1 MGVFINNFVKQFKR
15 IIMRKFIILATLLVF
30 SLFSFNTNA
39 QSTNQITLTIG
50 TVQATPGQLVSIPVI
65 VDGAN
70 TAAKAFSIAELYFH
84 HTSGIT
90 KTGTGTGFS
99 DYHPLTNPAD
109 WLGNMQYGP
118 NTIINTWLEGN
129 FNDIVFPNGSVLF
142 KINVIYNGPGAV
154 QFTWGTTAPT
164 ESFIENQANNLTT
177 FTGGPV
183 VVNFVNGGI
192 VPAGPTLAAPTLSLP
207 ANNATNVSINP
218 TLEWNAVTGATGY
231 VLQVS
236 TDNTFATT
244 VVNQSVTGTTY
255 NVSGLSYNT
264 VYYWR
269 VKATDGTNE
278 SDWSSVWSFTTEQQA
293 TTNQITLTIGTV
305 QATPGQLVS
314 IPVIVDGANT
324 AAKAFSIAELYF
336 HHTSGITKTGTGT
349 GFSDY
354 HPLTNP
360 ADWLGNMQYGPNTII
375 NTWLEGNFN
384 DIVFPNGSVLFKINV
399 IYNGPGAV
407 QFTWGTTA
415 PTESFIENQANNLT
429 TFTGG
434 PVVVNFV
441 NGGIVPAGPTL
452 AAPTLSLPANNATN
466 VSINPTLEW
475 NAVTG
480 ATGYVLQVSTDN
492 TFATTVVNQSVT
504 GTTYNVSGLNYN
516 ATYYWRVKATDG
528 TNESDWSVVWSFT
541 TMMQPLTA
549 VVLSAP
555 ADGANNVTLTPTLEW
570 QSVATATGYEV
581 QVSTSN
587 TFTTTVYSGTT
598 TNLTQALSGLNYNT
612 TYYWR
617 VRALRGS
624 EEGPWSAVWS
634 FTTMMQPLTAV
645 SLYMP
650 LDGATNVSLTPT
662 LEWQS
667 VATAT
672 GYEVQVSTSN
682 TFTTTV
688 YSGTTTNLTQ
698 ALSGLNYNTT
708 YYWRVRALRGS
719 EQGPWS
725 AVWSFTTIQQPLTA
739 VVLSAPANGANN
751 VTLTPTLE
759 WQSVATAT
767 GYEVQVSTSNT
778 FTTTV
783 YSGTTTN
790 LTQALSGLNYNTT
803 YYWRVR
809 ALRGSEEG
817 PWSAVWSFT
826 TMMQPLTAVSL
837 YMPLDGATNVS
848 LTPTLEWQ
856 SVATATGYE
865 VQVSTSNTFTTTV
878 YSGTTTNLTQ
888 ALSGLNYNTTYYWRV
903 RALRGSEQG
912 PWSAVW
918 SFTTEL
924 PNLTSVIL
932 TSPANNAT
940 NISINPTLQWQSVA
954 TATGY
959 EVQVSTSNTFTTTV
973 FSGTTANL
981 YHTLSGLNYSTTYF
995 WRVRALRG
1003 TEQGPWSAVWSFT
1016 TIQQQTT
1023 AAPTQASFITFS
1035 QVTPNSMKVTWLNGN
1050 GVGRL
1055 LLVADENL
1063 NPAQWNAILNA
1074 LNANVATYSGVNG
1087 NWNNKVAVTAAGKT
1101 AYVIGRTL
1109 GTVRS
1114 VDVTG
1119 LTPGTT
1125 YYFHVAEY
1133 NGSNPAVYNVNQASL
1148 NPRSKA
1154 TLLGVVTPVAVA
1166 ATNVTTNSFF
1176 ANWTLASNE
1185 YDYFEADLNGEIVDV
1200 GAFPT
1205 ANGFAFGFSADPNT
1219 TYEYKIRT
1227 VYNNNTS
1234 SWSNVRIVNTYPL
1247 NVVTGPETGCQYM
1260 PNVFTV
1266 NLNNVTIDWVAEDAD
1281 EVYDWDNSLTASW
1294 ETAGTYDVTANITDS
1309 YGNTGSHTVSITI
1322 NPAPVVSCPNSFS
1335 VCVDADLIN
1344 LNQLQGA
1351 TPAGGIFIGD
1361 GVDDNGNFDPAVAGV
1376 GTHTI
1381 IYAYQNA
1388 QTGCDNYC
1396 EFEIT
1401 VNPLPV
1407 VTAPNDMSVC
1417 ANAAQFNLS
1426 GGLPAGGTYYLN
1438 GVAITSFNPSNMNP
1452 GVYEIE
1458 YRYTNTNGCTNSDYF
1473 TITVNPLPEITVNG
1487 FEVCISATPFQLN
1500 VATPAGGTYSGPGV
1514 TNNTFNPAVAGLGNH
1529 VITYVYTDANGCT
1542 NSAQFTITVVPTP
1555 VVTVPNDMIVCID
1568 ANPITLSGATPAG
1581 GVYSGNGVVNG
1592 VFYPAQAGVGNH
1604 TITYTYQ
1611 SVGCTASGT
1620 FTISVKPLPE
1630 ITFPTYQPVCVL
1642 DNPFALTATPAGGT
1656 FTGNGVVNGIFNP
1669 SIAGAGT
1676 HTITYTYTDQF
1687 GCTNSAQFNIVVTPA
1702 TVITQHPSDVQV
1714 FAGQNATFTVVAQN
1728 ATSYQWQ
1735 VSVNNGPW
1743 TNISGAT
1750 NATLTLNNVTT
1761 TMNGNRYRVV
1771 VSGCGS
1777 VTSNIAIL
1785 NVEQPLVVPSV
1796 QASNI
1801 NWLSWGRT
1809 NINMNWTN
1817 GNGTGRIVAAVEDV
1831 TFPAWTP
1838 TQNYSYAAVANSN
1851 FASAAFVDQT
1861 LGVKIVF
1868 AGNGNGVNV
1877 TGLTRNTNYAFH
1889 VFEYNQTSAGILYNT
1904 TSTTNN
1910 PRSRKTSLKEGEFN
1924 NDNRYV
1930 DAPFALSTVS
1940 PNPASDN
1947 IYFNIE
1953 AYEAASFRLEL
1964 VNTLGEVVFATNF
1977 NLSEGS
1983 WPMNIPT
1990 MDATGRL
1997 ADGTYMLRLVSNGYV
2012 QTQKVVVIK

>member
-1 MGVFINNFVKQFKR
+1 MKKIIYLAAFIF
-15 IIMRKFIILATLLVF
+15 L
-30 SLFSFNTNA
+30 SFNLLA
-39 QSTNQITLTIG
+39 QSTSVITLELG
-50 TVQATPGQLVSIPVI
+50 TVTATPGQLVSVPVKI
-65 VDGAN
+65 YGAN
-70 TAAKAFSIAELYFH
+70 GPNAIVLAELYISH
-84 HTSGIT
+84 GTGIT
-90 KTGTGTGFS
+90 KTGTGTGFA
-99 DYHPLTNPAD
+99 DYHTLCPAAD
-109 WLGNMQYGP
+109 WVGNMSYSPTMIMNGW
-118 NTIINTWLEGN
+118 IAGDL
-129 FNDIVFPNGSVLF
+129 FNKSFPDGSVMF
-142 KINVIYNGPGAV
+142 NINVVYNGPGTV
-154 QFTWGTTAPT
+154 PFTWGLSNAGYA
-164 ESFIENQANNLTT
+164 SFVENETVTLLVEN
-177 FTGGPV
+177 GGNV
-183 VVNFVNGGI
+183 TLNYVNGGI
-192 VPAGPTLAAPTLSLP
+192 VPAGPTLSAPTLSLP
-207 ANNATNVSINP
+207 ANNATNVAINP
-218 TLEWNAVTGATGY
+218 VLEWNSVNGATGY

-236 TDNTFATT
+236 TSSTFTTT

-255 NVSGLSYNT
+255 NVSGLNYNT
-264 VYYWR
+264 TYYWR

-278 SDWSSVWSFTTEQQA
+278 SDWSSVWSFTTAPQPS
-293 TTNQITLTIGTV
+293 TNVITLELGTV
-305 QATPGQLVS
+305 TATPGQLVS
-314 IPVIVDGANT
+314 VPVKIYGANGPN
-324 AAKAFSIAELYF
+324 AIVLAELYIS
-336 HHTSGITKTGTGT
+336 HGTGITKTGTGT
-349 GFSDY
+349 GFADY
-354 HPLTNP
+354 HTLCPA
-360 ADWLGNMQYGPNTII
+360 ADWVGNMSYSPTMIMNGWIAGD
-375 NTWLEGNFN
+375 LFN
-384 DIVFPNGSVLFKINV
+384 KSFPDGSVMFNINV
-399 IYNGPGAV
+399 VYNGPGTV
-407 QFTWGTTA
+407 PFTWGLSNA
-415 PTESFIENQANNLT
+415 GYASFVENETVTLLVEN
-429 TFTGG
+429 GG
-434 PVVVNFV
+434 NVTLNYV

-452 AAPTLSLPANNATN
+452 SAPTLSLPANNATN
-466 VSINPTLEW
+466 VAINPVLEW
-475 NAVTG
+475 NSVNG
-480 ATGYVLQVSTDN
+480 ATGYVLQVSTSS
-492 TFATTVVNQSVT
+492 TFTTTVVNQSVT

-516 ATYYWRVKATDG
+516 TTYYWRVKATDG
-528 TNESDWSVVWSFT
+528 TNESDWSSVWSFT

-549 VVLSAP
+549 VSLYMP
-555 ADGANNVTLTPTLEW
+555 LDGATNVTLSPTLEW

-598 TNLTQALSGLNYNT
+598 TNLTQALSGL
-612 TYYWR
+612 
-617 VRALRGS
+617 
-624 EEGPWSAVWS
+624 
-634 FTTMMQPLTAV
+634 
-645 SLYMP
+645 
-650 LDGATNVSLTPT
+650 
-662 LEWQS
+662 
-667 VATAT
+667 
-672 GYEVQVSTSN
+672 SN
-682 TFTTTV
+682 
-688 YSGTTTNLTQ
+688 
-698 ALSGLNYNTT
+698 NTT

-790 LTQALSGLNYNTT
+790 LTQALSGLSYNTT

-809 ALRGSEEG
+809 ALRG
-817 PWSAVWSFT
+817 T
-826 TMMQPLTAVSL
+826 
-837 YMPLDGATNVS
+837 
-848 LTPTLEWQ
+848 
-856 SVATATGYE
+856 
-865 VQVSTSNTFTTTV
+865 
-878 YSGTTTNLTQ
+878 
-888 ALSGLNYNTTYYWRV
+888 
-903 RALRGSEQG
+903 EQG

-940 NISINPTLQWQSVA
+940 NVSINPTLQWQSVA

-981 YHTLSGLNYSTTYF
+981 YHTLSGLNYNTTYY

-1176 ANWTLASNE
+1176 ANWTLASNQ
-1185 YDYFEADLNGEIVDV
+1185 YDYFEADLNGDIVDV

-1205 ANGFAFGFSADPNT
+1205 ANGFTFGFSADPNT

-1500 VATPAGGTYSGPGV
+1500 AATPAGGTYSGPGV

-1529 VITYVYTDANGCT
+1529 VITYVYTDTNGCT
-1542 NSAQFTITVVPTP
+1542 NSAQFTITVIQTP

-1656 FTGNGVVNGIFNP
+1656 FTGNGVVSGMFNP
-1669 SIAGAGT
+1669 SVAGVGT

-1687 GCTNSAQFNIVVTPA
+1687 GCTSSAQFSIVVTPA

-1777 VTSNIAIL
+1777 VTSNIAVL

-1817 GNGTGRIVAAVEDV
+1817 GNGTGRIVAAVEGT

-1838 TQNYSYAAVANSN
+1838 SQNYSYAAVANSN
-1851 FASAAFVDQT
+1851 FASAAYVDQT

-1889 VFEYNQTSAGILYNT
+1889 VFEYNQTSAGILYNV

-1910 PRSRKTSLKEGEFN
+1910 PRSRKTALKEGEFN